1 MEDKLKQLYNVV
13 GQEYALGTYDEF
25 KTRLQDEES
34 RKQFYNIV
42 GQEYDL
48 GDYDS
53 FTSNITTPTAP
64 SADEIAEEMQPQGAE
79 AKQSR
84 KTSLFG
90 PPPAPKKAQVED
102 SLPQY
107 DEVAREQMRQH
118 LEESGTIERMEEMEK
133 EARKAKRKER
143 RQAGLMAM
151 AAAESFA
158 AGAPST
164 SVFSDLTQEHA
175 KEWSQNKAMEQTLDV
190 ALDKA
195 RAGEWGGLGED
206 NVGNEVADFGL
217 GLWDSVMRMST
228 WDFGVSDTL
237 NGLTIAQVV
246 KKWEENPDSL
256 TATERNLLDAM
267 GMATAVQ
274 EAYQDQVGIGYAVGE
289 SLPQSAGFMAS
300 MYFNPASGLGKAA
313 ARQAVKKYGRQSIAK
328 NLARIGGD
336 IAETAIMTA
345 TTGGGRVVADALER
359 INGQSTYEIDPETGI
374 VMYGGQEDQ
383 KTVGEAVVKAIGS
396 NFIENYSEA
405 LGEYFDPLLGMSR
418 RVAAGGLRKMNLN
431 KWADA
436 LSDVQP
442 SQMAASVRSLRE
454 KAKFGGV
461 FGEIMEEEAGM
472 ALNAITVGD
481 YTFSKE
487 EEDASKGEKQWIFDL
502 ENQLTTALS
511 CAIMSGTITGVE
523 TIGNVR
529 YRREMEKSVA
539 DTEKAARAAVGDEM
553 IAQIDQASPE
563 GMVDILR
570 DAYMDQSLSLQQ
582 KRVLAE
588 YATQRVRMQYYNAAD
603 AKARRQVN
611 VAQQNTIDAYEAGR
625 HAQLPQYYNIDQEYR
640 SSEAAI
646 NERENAE
653 EIWDAIR
660 LMNNM
665 DESERQNIMR
675 DFSEEDQ
682 ELIRNWRYNAM
693 RWQGAINHRAE
704 QVEDLVDEYRGQVTP
719 YTRPDGTLTTA
730 ILGDDVVYV
739 MNEAENGDAV
749 VYTNDGRKIFCK
761 MRDLEHVQQHN
772 AEELVERFR
781 QQTTEVVNQETE
793 KNLSYPSEVLEPAE
807 GVTVETLDGK
817 QWQVA
822 ATDGENVEIVG
833 LVFDKKS
840 GQWIPNQGNYRKIT
854 REQFMDW
861 QKAEL
866 DRKKANTYEQG
877 DELVFYVNGEPIDAE
892 ITGID
897 PDGNYIVQIS
907 HLADGLDKSVS
918 DVYTAE
924 ELRKLT
930 TPSSKVSEKTTENE
944 SMPSEEIEQSVREEV
959 ANSQIEDNVTEP
971 TDEVVE
977 SVNTALSRVPKD
989 AKGNP
994 LYEQTDADTAW
1005 DAIMEQTEGDA
1016 EMAQRIAEEMV
1027 ADKKTALTKMQKGKP
1042 KKGATVAE
1050 KIANE
1055 KAHIAAIAQAESEVA
1070 AWEKIAQ
1077 VNAIRQQK
1085 AELER
1090 AEAERVATEQ
1100 RKAEEARILAEQE
1113 EQARIEREAL
1123 NGVPDMVDDVP
1134 ADARARGYRRVN
1146 GHKVDRQG
1154 VLPSLQGKE
1163 VGVKFAN
1170 DMIADG
1176 YVAVIEAETLQ
1187 PSHLQGQRN
1196 PSHFIDE
1203 AQPKERNDEAS
1214 IASARKIASNIR
1226 PEEITSSVTAY
1237 TGAPTVN
1244 MRGEAIQGNSRSD
1257 ALRVMWAEHPDQ
1269 AEMYK
1274 QYIIDHAEEFGL
1286 NAEEIAAMQHP
1297 VLVNMLDVSDTDAI
1311 NLGQYVAQDTESGGT
1326 ERIKAKNVARKMGK
1340 DIRSFA
1346 NILLNSSE
1354 EEMSFAELVDK
1365 NGVEVL
1371 KWMNTKGYITPTQY
1385 ASAFDSKGNLTAEAK
1400 NDLRGILYQSIFQ
1413 GGNTQL
1419 EEQFNALPA
1428 KAQKAILAT
1437 AYRDYDSPNTER
1449 MVGEIQSS
1457 IRAFYALSHDKDFVN
1472 AKNYK
1477 EAKEAMLVWS
1487 RQYQMDDVTGE
1498 SFLPSENFSN
1508 FALELAVRYKGNT
1521 QSATQNLFNELFDL
1535 IQGTKEASLF
1545 EEADNRPRTL
1555 AEAIKETLNID
1566 YNGQNGSNALV
1577 GDDTSSQEGRQGS
1590 GRESTSG
1597 ELSQMDE
1604 SSTVDRGRTA
1614 GDSNT
1619 RTEETGEV
1627 APIVES
1633 SSEYILEESE
1643 NNYINIST
1651 ISQLKNLQRLMK
1663 AEIALINSAEA
1674 RGELTE
1680 ELIRRRQKATSWLR
1694 AVNDSLSNKEKIKSK
1709 NKWGVKSGNHPV
1721 PLDTVKA
1728 MFAEWNEDADIQALF
1743 DRVFETF
1750 SKLGINIT
1758 FEDNIGSGTSQGWFS
1773 ISENRAKLPMHLI
1786 YSDKYGG
1793 QKKASIMLHEMIHG
1807 VTQYVLAAAEMTEEA
1822 RSKRGIILSE
1832 GMIEAA
1838 KQLNDI
1844 YSIIKKD
1851 KRFKGQYGLTDVHE
1865 MVSELAEPDFRS
1877 LLKETSIWQ
1886 QIVDALKKLLG
1897 IDIDNNALEGVSR
1910 ALDYI
1915 LDNYDE
1921 SLYNKFSSRKKS
1933 KVTANVFEMAE
1944 EAQKKRK
1951 KEKPK
1956 ELIAVHNISE
1966 GNLKK
1971 VLEAGSLIMPSI
1983 AITKADMGHDNFG
1996 EISLLFDKSTINP
2009 SDRRN
2014 KVYGGDAWTPRFPRV
2029 GVKLN
2034 EKVVS
2039 RIHEKIYR
2047 LIDDRRLREIFSL
2060 SSEVYPDNIEKV
2072 ISDYGVEGYYN
2083 KEWMK
2088 LAYLLDNGKKVK
2100 MPTKAKDYG
2109 IASEDI
2115 VRLAKEKGLSVK
2127 EIYEDY
2133 DFYKNNPDFV
2143 TQVKEA
2149 RDEARLSSIPEE
2161 QRDEMRER
2169 MQSRPLSEAAF
2180 DSYIRGALEM
2190 ERDLAHGGLEEI
2202 VDRQALRDLIE
2213 KKVKTDNAEYNKW
2226 VDNLFE
2232 GIVEKRGIRNNRDWY
2247 TPSGNLRPWGQL
2259 YDPATPANIL
2269 KYMLAENE
2277 QGGSGGLFDSNIM
2290 GASAETYESIE
2301 KIREKGRQ
2309 RLKELPYEE
2318 YDEWSNSVAERMA
2331 KICDDFLSPSQKNS
2345 IGGAIDAKIE
2355 ITNAVAKDKT
2365 AKGIYK
2371 HMKREYPNFT
2381 MEHAKQVEEIVKEI
2395 QESATGYFEAKPQRL
2410 VSVNEVMAAVVPSN
2424 ASKEIVDALKNNGIE
2439 VVTYKKGDDEA
2450 RKRVVKRVSS
2460 SMDIRFRDGAPFFSN
2475 AERAVENIKQNKAT
2489 PEQWLAMIKKDGGL
2503 KAGEDKWM
2511 GLSDWMNEQ
2520 KEKGVKSLT
2529 KDEVLEFIRENEIE
2543 IEEVEYG
2550 DSGVMFEWADNL
2562 EGEYAESKNY
2572 PQARI
2577 YMYTNEAYYNGEP
2590 IGTFDTFDE
2599 AEDALAEKI
2608 TGQKYRNSTRMDYST
2623 SGLKNNKEIA
2633 FVVPTIESW
2642 NQSDSIHFGD
2652 AGDGRAVAWVRFGE
2666 TTDEDGNRVLVIDEV
2681 QSKRHD
2687 EGRAKGYQSKE
2698 KGELLAERDRL
2709 YDKMYS
2715 DGLTEEEFNRRN
2727 EINARLEELG
2737 EGRIPDAP
2745 FDKNY
2750 HELVMKRML
2759 RYAAENGFDKVAWTK
2774 GAQQA
2779 QRYDL
2784 VREIDELF
2792 IWDKGDGKTQ
2802 VSYGYG
2808 GNTIKDSA
2816 ILKNKEELENVV
2828 GKEIADEF
2836 YGEKGQN
2843 QLKKYGLYE
2852 ASERLRP
2859 KTIGGEGMKGYYDEM
2874 IPRFMNKYVK
2884 KWGTKVGEVTLP
2896 EVEEAGRTMWS
2907 VDVTP
2912 EMRESVMQG
2921 QPMFREGM
2929 GAISDREVSY
2939 ENDPIAK
2946 WQGKPR
2952 YYGKRA
2958 SAFAERERARMQK
2971 GVEEAAKILGIEVE
2985 IINDASTLKGR
2996 KAKAKG
3002 WYDINAK
3009 KVVVVVPNHVS
3020 KGDAVRTVLHEGVAH
3035 HGLRELFGDGFD
3047 AMLDNIYNNVAPELK
3062 ARIDAIAERT
3072 GVSTSVATEEYLASL
3087 AEDTEFEYANK
3098 MGWWDKIKRFFVDML
3113 RKLSMPGLNLKEE
3126 ITDNELRF
3134 LLWRSYQNL
3143 VDPNRYL
3150 KPLGY
3155 LDDVAKQKELKVGEY
3170 AENTMATPRAAE
3182 MSEAEEWSAI
3192 TMQRIEELEAQM
3204 AQLDSEIAE
3213 METDRDADDESRYDM
3228 WEEQLD
3234 VLRKQSQEIYDE
3246 LEGLYSLEAEDED
3259 IEAYEEEREAEK
3271 QRQLYQ
3277 KRIDNAYLK
3286 AVREG
3291 DWEEATDLF
3300 RQYVLSKAEDEGIV
3314 PMDYGV
3320 GYRGGAHSSI
3330 AKKVKEENPDA
3341 IAEAAYQM
3349 SIRIPKGSILVPM
3362 PSRTGNATYTVK
3374 LAEAIAKATDS
3385 EVRDV
3390 LKGKA
3395 RMSVYEAKQ
3404 KGIKMTP
3411 EDLGMYTTE
3420 ELPKGKNIVIIDNVI
3435 DKGTTALAAVS
3446 AVKGASVVAYAYTLG
3461 DKQRAATLK
3470 LAEPVTYDDN
3480 KRIIPLSQRFDKETD
3495 DIRYRLVDDQA
3506 EIDRLESEP
3515 TIKAY
3520 RAMQVINGELYPP
3533 MSAVVDGKLRE
3544 PIALGRWEQSEE
3556 RPELADDDGNFKLN
3570 KGNKKSP
3577 VPARYNP
3584 YFHSS
3589 ATPLNDQFA
3598 EAQDRPNLVTV
3609 EVEIPQSEAD
3619 GTSGYKAEKAKDA
3632 VGTHQWK
3639 AGAIQGRISGTR
3651 TLYLSRW
3658 DKPVRIVPDSEV
3670 AGVIAKMLEGTGIVM
3685 PSNVVTPSLRAEL
3698 EKLGIPFVETTN
3710 RGKLAEGEHKGEGY
3724 GKVYGKKNTKKSKKK
3739 SEIIAEVEREA
3750 AALGVPVRI
3759 VRSVDELPDEETR
3772 KRAVDGQLKGY
3783 FDPRTGEVALYE
3795 PNTDDANDAKRTILH
3810 ETVGHKG
3817 LRQLIGEERYDKAMV
3832 QLMYMLPSEV
3842 RDAVLRRAERHGW
3855 NAAIAMDEYLAEQ
3868 AEIDLQPTWWGKV
3881 NAKIRAILRNLGF
3894 DVMLTDADV
3903 TYLLWRSR
3911 KKLMGDT
3918 AFDMATNAILKQAA
3932 RKSAEADA
3940 WNEQAF
3946 KDAEMRDFEKGAM
3959 QRLRNRIGDAQ
3970 NEYDSAMKSMAFKQR
3985 ESRQDSM
3992 RSLKVFM
3999 DVVSKE
4005 SGKKI
4010 ADFENAYMYENA
4022 MSSANLMEMQMF
4034 RHDVYGRLL
4043 KAINELIESGAK
4055 YEEVVDYMMAKHGL
4069 ERNEKMAR
4077 KRAEKEAEGDAAKE
4091 AALYAKYR
4099 GEDLSGLTALTGVDN
4114 VADAESAAMQMIADF
4129 EAKHNTDLL
4138 WDETRACTQTILN
4151 ISHDAGIL
4159 SDEVYDELWN
4169 QYEYYIPLRGFDET
4183 TAEEVYTYVGDNK
4196 SPYNAPIKTAK
4207 GRKSKADNP
4216 IATIATMAES
4226 AIVEANRNRLK
4237 QRFLYMVERHRTELA
4252 SVSSVWVEKDPITG
4266 DCVARFANIPND
4278 ATPEEAAQAQKAF
4291 EERMEQLHEQEPERY
4306 YKASEKPNI
4315 PYRVE
4320 KKANEHEHQVIVKR
4334 NGKDVVITI
4343 NGDPRVAQAIN
4354 GLTNAEAMEGFSKFA
4369 GKVNRFLSANFT
4381 TRNPAFVVS
4390 NFVRDGFYTNSMVWA
4405 KESPAYAWK
4414 YNQNWVKATK
4424 MLPSLVSKYKRY
4436 EKGDKSALDMSDPV
4450 ERAFYEFMING
4461 GETGYTV
4468 INSVEDYKGIVAG
4481 DLKTMQGGVVG
4492 NTKKAVQAVGEVLDT
4507 FGRWAEDTSRFA
4519 AFLTSREMGR
4529 SVTKSI
4535 WDAKEISVNFNKKGS
4550 GRKMTQHDKGLNS
4563 ILGWMSQQ
4571 GRNLYV
4577 FWNAGM
4583 QGLYNF
4589 GKAVKEHPGKMAG
4602 LTGVY
4607 FGLGM
4612 AIAAI
4617 FGGHDDD
4624 EDYWNLP
4631 EYVRRNNICFRV
4643 GNKFVTLPL
4652 PIELRAIY
4660 GMGELAMSWM
4670 AGKENPKKVGMK
4682 VVQQMSQV
4690 MPIDMMAEGGGLKA
4704 FIPSWGKPIAEVYMN
4719 TDWTG
4724 MPIYRKRTPW
4734 NEYDPQ
4740 WMLAFKSTSPE
4751 LVAASR
4757 AINEATNKNLQSG
4770 KENKYDRG
4778 WADIEYLNNPAA
4790 WEHVVEGYLG
4800 GLATMFNQTK
4810 KSVMALWNE
4819 DLREVRNVPVV
4830 SRFVKDAGEKSE
4842 EYALREDYFNAK
4854 KVVDELRSQRG
4865 HFRKES
4871 IDPSLTEEQ
4880 RKDVMES
4887 RIEMEKMANATI
4899 SQWNNLENARKRLED
4914 MVKDNPDQE
4923 VTFDGKKGNVK
4934 DAFDEVTRRMVKLT
4948 EGYQ

>member
-1 MEDKLKQLYNVV
+1 MNTDVIRKIYDAMSAKYAMSEDFNTFASDIQDKNVARKVYDAMYSKYQMEEDFD
-13 GQEYALGTYDEF
+13 T
-25 KTRLQDEES
+25 
-34 RKQFYNIV
+34 FYSDI
-42 GQEYDL
+42 L
-48 GDYDS
+48 S
-53 FTSNITTPTAP
+53 P
-64 SADEIAEEMQPQGAE
+64 SAEEVAEDMQPQDTITPQATPEEIAQIDNFNNANIFPQMHDTNLPFRTIEEKKESARIEEQIATEEAALAE
-79 AKQSR
+79 HREAER
-84 KTSLFG
+84 KRLH
-90 PPPAPKKAQVED
+90 ED
-102 SLPQY
+102 
-107 DEVAREQMRQH
+107 
-118 LEESGTIERMEEMEK
+118 GTIQRMENAK
-133 EARKAKRKER
+133 REARRGKLGNL
-143 RQAGLMAM
+143 GLMMLNGAGS
-151 AAAESFA
+151 AASVTGGNMGVELPEGVDIEQVAE
-158 AGAPST
+158 
-164 SVFSDLTQEHA
+164 EHR
-175 KEWSQNKAMEQTLDV
+175 QNKLLHQRLDETLDMV
-190 ALDKA
+190 RQGDINAE
-195 RAGEWGGLGED
+195 GSLGIGD
-206 NVGNEVADFGL
+206 ATRGA
-217 GLWDSVMRMST
+217 WDSATRLST
-228 WDFGVSDTL
+228 WDVGISETL
-237 NGLTIAQVV
+237 NALTYYDLV
-246 KKWEENPDSL
+246 KKWEENPESL
-256 TATERNLLDAM
+256 TATENALLDAI
-267 GMATAVQ
+267 AETEYVNSL
-274 EAYQDQVGIGYAVGE
+274 YSDQTGFWYGVGQ
-289 SLPQSAGFMAS
+289 SLPQSAAFMGET
-300 MYFNPASGLGKAA
+300 MLNPVNALGQTAMKKVVRELGKRGVSAA
-313 ARQAVKKYGRQSIAK
+313 ARRGAGITTRVV
-328 NLARIGGD
+328 GD
-336 IAETAIMTA
+336 IAEAAIGTA
-345 TTGGGRVVADALER
+345 TTRAGHVIGGAIDRNLGSMDFRVDN
-359 INGQSTYEIDPETGI
+359 NGYVHYE
-374 VMYGGQEDQ
+374 GQEDDG
-383 KTVGEAVVKAIGS
+383 VGGWEAMSKEFGAQFLGG
-396 NFIENYSEA
+396 YSEKIGATLIDPA
-405 LGEYFDPLLGMSR
+405 LDVLRGVTKGAVTFERLDKFVDALNNTKASKLMNGISN
-418 RVAAGGLRKMNLN
+418 LRK
-431 KWADA
+431 
-436 LSDVQP
+436 
-442 SQMAASVRSLRE
+442 
-454 KAKFGGV
+454 KAHLDSTLA
-461 FGEIMEEEAGM
+461 EILEEEFDM
-472 ALNAITVGD
+472 LMNARFIGD
-481 YTFSKE
+481 NNFGDPS
-487 EEDASKGEKQWIFDL
+487 DPNSVFNL
-502 ENQLTTALS
+502 RNQLTTIASTALTMFGINAVES
-511 CAIMSGTITGVE
+511 AGNYANKRTWEKKVSEFDKAAGKLYGDGWESLRESIDMKSPQEVVDELTGIFMNQDVTLAQKRAIMNYAMGR
-523 TIGNVR
+523 IGMQSYNVMDKKVR
-529 YRREMEKSVA
+529 DELYFEK
-539 DTEKAARAAVGDEM
+539 KN
-553 IAQIDQASPE
+553 
-563 GMVDILR
+563 
-570 DAYMDQSLSLQQ
+570 SL
-582 KRVLAE
+582 
-588 YATQRVRMQYYNAAD
+588 
-603 AKARRQVN
+603 
-611 VAQQNTIDAYEAGR
+611 DAYEAGR

-640 SSEAAI
+640 RSEAAI

-665 DESERQNIMR
+665 DENERQNIMR

-682 ELIRNWRYNAM
+682 ELIRNWRYNSY
-693 RWQGAINHRAE
+693 RWEGAVNHRDD
-704 QVEDLVDEYRGQVTP
+704 QIEDLVDEYAGQVNP
-719 YTRPDGTLTTA
+719 YTRPDGTVTTA
-730 ILGDDVVYV
+730 ILGDNVVYV

-772 AEELVERFR
+772 AEELIERFR

-793 KNLSYPSEVLEPAE
+793 KNLSYPSEVQEPAE

-840 GQWIPNQGNYRKIT
+840 GQWIPNAGDYRKMT

-877 DELVFYVNGEPIDAE
+877 DELTFYVNGEPISAE

-897 PDGNYIVQIS
+897 PDGNYYVHVS
-907 HLADGLDKSVS
+907 NLVEGLDKAVS

-930 TPSSKVSEKTTENE
+930 TPSSKVSEKTTENDSTSTE
-944 SMPSEEIEQSVREEV
+944 EIKQSVSEEVT
-959 ANSQIEDNVTEP
+959 NSQIEDNVTEP
-971 TDEVVE
+971 TAEVAE
-977 SVNTALSRVPKD
+977 SVDTALSRVPKD

-1005 DAIMEQTEGDA
+1005 DAIMEQTEGDV

-1027 ADKKTALTKMQKGKP
+1027 ADKKAALTKMQKGKP

-1055 KAHIAAIAQAESEVA
+1055 KAHIAAIAQAEQEVA

-1077 VNAIRQQK
+1077 TEARRREAAMSEADRYAAEMEQKNISEGLSALGEPQSLQEYVLAQLAGGAYKLRWNDKENGTKGFGSHTGLSAEEMKARLSMIDNKNGLTPEEIAHSIVENMDASFGEVDVMDVTDMVIDAVSTYASRRSMLNGMVESRAELIRQQ
-1085 AELER
+1085 E
-1090 AEAERVATEQ
+1090 
-1100 RKAEEARILAEQE
+1100 IAEQE
-1113 EQARIEREAL
+1113 AKDAWYMEQYHATEEELAAYNEYLAEFAEEIYGEDSDYEQRIATFAEIQLEYDNQGTDAGLRSSADQGEGLASDREGGRSVGETEQL
-1123 NGVPDMVDDVP
+1123 NQREVL
-1134 ADARARGYRRVN
+1134 ADAAGVAASEDQGIGGSVSAESDAERIGSIKTELGVFGADNAAEYANRLYDIYQWKSLEEANEVLKAVLRSY
-1146 GHKVDRQG
+1146 DRLSGQTLG
-1154 VLPSLQGKE
+1154 VLPYLDQAQKLIKDSFSEEEVKE
-1163 VGVKFAN
+1163 
-1170 DMIADG
+1170 
-1176 YVAVIEAETLQ
+1176 
-1187 PSHLQGQRN
+1187 
-1196 PSHFIDE
+1196 
-1203 AQPKERNDEAS
+1203 
-1214 IASARKIASNIR
+1214 
-1226 PEEITSSVTAY
+1226 
-1237 TGAPTVN
+1237 N
-1244 MRGEAIQGNSRSD
+1244 MRRTLLDIGYTE
-1257 ALRVMWAEHPDQ
+1257 
-1269 AEMYK
+1269 
-1274 QYIIDHAEEFGL
+1274 
-1286 NAEEIAAMQHP
+1286 EEIAAAERDGQRYEADMAEDAAET
-1297 VLVNMLDVSDTDAI
+1297 VETLENGDVRRTNRNSNGEIATVVIERDGNVISVDTYEDGA
-1311 NLGQYVAQDTESGGT
+1311 LF
-1326 ERIKAKNVARKMGK
+1326 ER
-1340 DIRSFA
+1340 
-1346 NILLNSSE
+1346 
-1354 EEMSFAELVDK
+1354 
-1365 NGVEVL
+1365 
-1371 KWMNTKGYITPTQY
+1371 T
-1385 ASAFDSKGNLTAEAK
+1385 
-1400 NDLRGILYQSIFQ
+1400 
-1413 GGNTQL
+1413 
-1419 EEQFNALPA
+1419 
-1428 KAQKAILAT
+1428 
-1437 AYRDYDSPNTER
+1437 DYDAN
-1449 MVGEIQSS
+1449 G
-1457 IRAFYALSHDKDFVN
+1457 N
-1472 AKNYK
+1472 ATK
-1477 EAKEAMLVWS
+1477 
-1487 RQYQMDDVTGE
+1487 VT
-1498 SFLPSENFSN
+1498 
-1508 FALELAVRYKGNT
+1508 RYK
-1521 QSATQNLFNELFDL
+1521 D
-1535 IQGTKEASLF
+1535 
-1545 EEADNRPRTL
+1545 
-1555 AEAIKETLNID
+1555 
-1566 YNGQNGSNALV
+1566 
-1577 GDDTSSQEGRQGS
+1577 GD
-1590 GRESTSG
+1590 
-1597 ELSQMDE
+1597 
-1604 SSTVDRGRTA
+1604 V
-1614 GDSNT
+1614 
-1619 RTEETGEV
+1619 
-1627 APIVES
+1627 
-1633 SSEYILEESE
+1633 
-1643 NNYINIST
+1643 
-1651 ISQLKNLQRLMK
+1651 
-1663 AEIALINSAEA
+1663 
-1674 RGELTE
+1674 
-1680 ELIRRRQKATSWLR
+1680 
-1694 AVNDSLSNKEKIKSK
+1694 
-1709 NKWGVKSGNHPV
+1709 
-1721 PLDTVKA
+1721 
-1728 MFAEWNEDADIQALF
+1728 
-1743 DRVFETF
+1743 
-1750 SKLGINIT
+1750 
-1758 FEDNIGSGTSQGWFS
+1758 
-1773 ISENRAKLPMHLI
+1773 
-1786 YSDKYGG
+1786 
-1793 QKKASIMLHEMIHG
+1793 
-1807 VTQYVLAAAEMTEEA
+1807 
-1822 RSKRGIILSE
+1822 
-1832 GMIEAA
+1832 
-1838 KQLNDI
+1838 
-1844 YSIIKKD
+1844 
-1851 KRFKGQYGLTDVHE
+1851 
-1865 MVSELAEPDFRS
+1865 VSEQEYKDGKR
-1877 LLKETSIWQ
+1877 
-1886 QIVDALKKLLG
+1886 
-1897 IDIDNNALEGVSR
+1897 
-1910 ALDYI
+1910 
-1915 LDNYDE
+1915 
-1921 SLYNKFSSRKKS
+1921 
-1933 KVTANVFEMAE
+1933 KVTANVFDMAE
-1944 EAQKKRK
+1944 EAQKNRK
-1951 KEKPK
+1951 SKKKSNDKLAEKNRQEERKEGSATTGAGKSRPSGTFSVSYYTQFLK
-1956 ELIAVHNISE
+1956 ELFQNAHWEERPSEEVAGIIRRHNAGKTLLAHTEDERELLSALRALTNNEIQDELSNINNALQSDEYTDEEKEELKRAKNLITRFVNRGERNAVIEALTGAKLGEKLPLSKIDELFEMYNSDANVAELYARVRAIAEQIGLDFWFEEMEDRLLGGYLHSDNRVRLNAHTLYSPRMQRQGVASTIVHEMLHAVVGYAVKTQQDVKMGLTPAVKLSKQVLNAANTIAKIYE
-1966 GNLKK
+1966 KAVKGNPALVHQEYDIEKEEW
-1971 VLEAGSLIMPSI
+1971 VEV
-1983 AITKADMGHDNFG
+1983 ADYGTTSVEEMLV
-1996 EISLLFDKSTINP
+1996 EISNPEFRDKL
-2009 SDRRN
+2009 
-2014 KVYGGDAWTPRFPRV
+2014 KQ
-2029 GVKLN
+2029 
-2034 EKVVS
+2034 
-2039 RIHEKIYR
+2039 
-2047 LIDDRRLREIFSL
+2047 
-2060 SSEVYPDNIEKV
+2060 IE
-2072 ISDYGVEGYYN
+2072 
-2083 KEWMK
+2083 
-2088 LAYLLDNGKKVK
+2088 
-2100 MPTKAKDYG
+2100 
-2109 IASEDI
+2109 
-2115 VRLAKEKGLSVK
+2115 
-2127 EIYEDY
+2127 
-2133 DFYKNNPDFV
+2133 YKNRSVWQWIVDTLKSMFTKSSDVTNP
-2143 TQVKEA
+2143 TA
-2149 RDEARLSSIPEE
+2149 Y
-2161 QRDEMRER
+2161 
-2169 MQSRPLSEAAF
+2169 
-2180 DSYIRGALEM
+2180 DSMAKALDVLINEFSV
-2190 ERDLAHGGLEEI
+2190 DAYQKYSGLEES
-2202 VDRQALRDLIE
+2202 AMKL
-2213 KKVKTDNAEYNKW
+2213 
-2226 VDNLFE
+2226 
-2232 GIVEKRGIRNNRDWY
+2232 
-2247 TPSGNLRPWGQL
+2247 
-2259 YDPATPANIL
+2259 
-2269 KYMLAENE
+2269 
-2277 QGGSGGLFDSNIM
+2277 
-2290 GASAETYESIE
+2290 SAEEN
-2301 KIREKGRQ
+2301 
-2309 RLKELPYEE
+2309 L
-2318 YDEWSNSVAERMA
+2318 
-2331 KICDDFLSPSQKNS
+2331 
-2345 IGGAIDAKIE
+2345 
-2355 ITNAVAKDKT
+2355 
-2365 AKGIYK
+2365 
-2371 HMKREYPNFT
+2371 
-2381 MEHAKQVEEIVKEI
+2381 
-2395 QESATGYFEAKPQRL
+2395 
-2410 VSVNEVMAAVVPSN
+2410 
-2424 ASKEIVDALKNNGIE
+2424 
-2439 VVTYKKGDDEA
+2439 
-2450 RKRVVKRVSS
+2450 
-2460 SMDIRFRDGAPFFSN
+2460 RFRDGAPFFSN
-2475 AERAVENIKQNKAT
+2475 AERAVENIKQQKAT

-2511 GLSDWMNEQ
+2511 GLSDWLNEQ
-2520 KEKGVKSLT
+2520 KEKGVKSMT
-2529 KDEVLEFIRENEIE
+2529 KDEVLAFIRENQIE
-2543 IEEVEYG
+2543 IEEVEYESNPQSFEDLKDEYEAILRDEGYDAAHDAMVDRFGG
-2550 DSGVMFEWADNL
+2550 DFDIAFEDLGGELAIANEEAAATLLGSGN
-2562 EGEYAESKNY
+2562 
-2572 PQARI
+2572 I
-2577 YMYTNEAYYNGEP
+2577 
-2590 IGTFDTFDE
+2590 I
-2599 AEDALAEKI
+2599 
-2608 TGQKYRNSTRMDYST
+2608 NSTRLDYT
-2623 SGLKNNKEIA
+2623 TEGLDNKREIA
-2633 FVVPTIESW
+2633 LVVPTIEPW
-2642 NQSDSIHFGD
+2642 NQSDNIHFGD
-2652 AGDGRAVAWVRFGE
+2652 AGEGRAVAWVRFGE
-2666 TTDEDGNRVLVIDEV
+2666 ATDEDGNRVLVIDEV

-2687 EGRAKGYQSKE
+2687 EGRAKGYKSEARLKE
-2698 KGELLAERDRL
+2698 LEREYENIMDEHAALTKEILHDAGYAYKGESEGVYDEDMQVKAEIGLLGSDEQLARRVELSKRL
-2709 YDKMYS
+2709 ADVS
-2715 DGLTEEEFNRRN
+2715 NEHGNLRN
-2727 EINARLEELG
+2727 A
-2737 EGRIPDAP
+2737 IPDAP

-2750 HELVMKRML
+2750 HEVVMKRML

-2774 GAQQA
+2774 GKQQA

-2784 VREIDELF
+2784 AKHVSSIEYKPLANGHYNVIAYSSLGYPLDGVPMVYDSEQAIAEVFGKDIAQQIAQDVEENRRKAAETEQALSELKEKRKELRRRGVDE
-2792 IWDKGDGKTQ
+2792 
-2802 VSYGYG
+2802 
-2808 GNTIKDSA
+2808 DSA
-2816 ILKNKEELENVV
+2816 EFEETLEEFSRLSNELSETQSAKFIE
-2828 GKEIADEF
+2828 GTDLSIGDEDR
-2836 YGEKGQN
+2836 N
-2843 QLKKYGLYE
+2843 AL
-2852 ASERLRP
+2852 
-2859 KTIGGEGMKGYYDEM
+2859 YDEM

-2884 KWGTKVGEVTLP
+2884 KWGTKVGEATLP
-2896 EVEEAGRTMWS
+2896 NVEEAGRTMWS

-2958 SAFAERERARMQK
+2958 AAFAERERARMQK
-2971 GVEEAAKILGIEVE
+2971 GVEEAARILGIEVE
-2985 IINDASTLKGR
+2985 IITDASTLQGR

-3002 WYDINAK
+3002 WYDINSK
-3009 KVVVVVPNHVS
+3009 KVVVVIPNHVS

-3047 AMLDNIYNNVAPELK
+3047 NMLDNVYNNVAPELK
-3062 ARIDAIAERT
+3062 ARIDAIAGRT
-3072 GVSTSVATEEYLASL
+3072 GVDTRVATEEYLARLS
-3087 AEDTEFEYANK
+3087 EDGEFEYAQK
-3098 MGWWDKIKRFFVDML
+3098 RGWWHEIKRFFLDMFRNL
-3113 RKLSMPGLNLKEE
+3113 GLKDAKVGVL
-3126 ITDNELRF
+3126 TDNELRF
-3134 LLWRSYQNL
+3134 ILWRSYKNL
-3143 VDPNRYL
+3143 TEPNYYA

-3155 LDDVAKQKELKVGEY
+3155 LDDVTKQKELKVGEY
-3170 AENTMATPRAAE
+3170 AENTMATPKAADVDVINT
-3182 MSEAEEWSAI
+3182 EAEEWTAV
-3192 TMQRIEELEAQM
+3192 TMQRIEELEAQ
-3204 AQLDSEIAE
+3204 AVQLENEIADIE
-3213 METDRDADDESRYDM
+3213 ADRDADDESRYDV
-3228 WEEQLD
+3228 WEQQID
-3234 VLRKQSQEIYDE
+3234 PLRKQLEDVYAEI
-3246 LEGLYSLEAEDED
+3246 EGLYSLEAEDED
-3259 IEAYEEEREAEK
+3259 IEDYEAEREAEK

-3374 LAEAIAKATDS
+3374 LAEAIARATDS

-3395 RMSVYEAKQ
+3395 RMSIYEAKQ
-3404 KGIKMTP
+3404 KGIEMTP

-3495 DIRYRLVDDQA
+3495 DIRYRLVDNQA

-3544 PIALGRWEQSEE
+3544 PIALGQWERSEE

-3632 VGTHQWK
+3632 VGAHQWK
-3639 AGAIQGRISGTR
+3639 AGAIQGQISGTR

-3698 EKLGIPFVETTN
+3698 EKLGVPFVETTN

-3724 GKVYGKKNTKKSKKK
+3724 GKVYGKKSTKKSKNKA
-3739 SEIIAEVEREA
+3739 EIIAEIEREA

-3759 VRSVDELPDEETR
+3759 VRSVDELPDEDTR

-3795 PNTDDANDAKRTILH
+3795 PNTDNANDAKRTILH

-3868 AEIDLQPTWWGKV
+3868 AERDVQPTWWGKV

-3894 DVMLTDADV
+3894 NVRLTDADV

-3946 KDAEMRDFEKGAM
+3946 KDAEMRDFERGAM

-3970 NEYDSAMKSMAFKQR
+3970 NEYDSAMKSTAFKQR
-3985 ESRQDSM
+3985 ESWQDSM

-3999 DVVSKE
+3999 DIVSKE

-4010 ADFENAYMYENA
+4010 ADWENAYMYENA

-4043 KAINELIESGAK
+4043 KAIHELMESGAK

-4077 KRAEKEAEGDAAKE
+4077 KRAEKEAEGDAVKE
-4091 AALYAKYR
+4091 AEGDAVKEAELYAKYR
-4099 GEDLSGLTALTGVDN
+4099 GEDLSGLTALTGVAN
-4114 VADAESAAMQMIADF
+4114 VGDAEAAAMQMVSDF

-4138 WDETRACTQTILN
+4138 WNETRACTQTILN

-4159 SDEVYDELWN
+4159 SDEVYGELWN
-4169 QYEYYIPLRGFDET
+4169 QYEYYIPLRGFEET
-4183 TAEEVYTYVGDNK
+4183 TAEEVYTYVGDSK

-4207 GRKSKADNP
+4207 GRKSKADDP

-4334 NGKDVVITI
+4334 GGKDVVITI

-4354 GLTNAEAMEGFSKFA
+4354 GLTNPEAVEGFDKFA
-4369 GKVNRFLSANFT
+4369 GNVNRFLSANFT

-4414 YNQNWVKATK
+4414 YNQNWAKAAK
-4424 MLPSLVSKYKRY
+4424 LLPSLVSKYKRY

-4481 DLKTMQGGVVG
+4481 DLRVMQGGVVG
-4492 NTKKAVQAVGEVLDT
+4492 NTKKAMQAVGNVLDT

-4583 QGLYNF
+4583 QGMFNF

-4602 LTGVY
+4602 LAGVY

-4612 AIAAI
+4612 AMAAI
-4617 FGGHDDD
+4617 FGGHDDDD

-4660 GMGELAMSWM
+4660 GMGELAMSWI
-4670 AGKENPKKVGMK
+4670 AGKEDPKKVGMK

-4690 MPIDMMAEGGGLKA
+4690 MPIDMMAEGGGLMA
-4704 FIPSWGKPIAEVYMN
+4704 FVPSWAKPIVEVGVN

-4724 MPIYRKRTPW
+4724 MPIYRERTPW

-4757 AINEATNKNLQSG
+4757 AINEATNKNLPSG

-4790 WEHVVEGYLG
+4790 WGHIAEGYLG
-4800 GLATMFNQTK
+4800 GLATMFGQTK
-4810 KSVMALWNE
+4810 KSVMAIWNE
-4819 DLREVRNVPVV
+4819 DLREVRNAPVI
-4830 SRFVKDAGEKSE
+4830 SRFLKDAGEKSE

-4854 KVVDELRSQRG
+4854 GVVDELRSQRG

-4871 IDPSLTEEQ
+4871 TDQSLTEEQ

-4887 RIEMEKMANATI
+4887 RIEMEKMVNATI
-4899 SQWNNLENARKRLED
+4899 SQWNNLENTRKRLED
-4914 MVKDNPDQE
+4914 TAKDNPDQE
-4923 VTFDGKKGNVK
+4923 VTFDGKKGNAK
-4934 DAFDEVTRRMVKLT
+4934 DALDEVTRRMVRLT